1 MAARRRIRV
10 VVRAGLCACLAA
22 GAIGAGAI
30 DAGAAPAAPPAAQ
43 PKPTPAHPSTYSVP
57 PAAPLP
63 TDSGKSP
70 DSPDPHPPRGGIG
83 PDGRAVGGTRLL
95 SRGLVQP
102 AGVPALP
109 SDLTAQ
115 SWILVD
121 LDSGA
126 VLAARDPHGRYQP
139 ASILKIL
146 TSVTLLP
153 LLPGSRR
160 VTVTAAAA
168 HAEGSAAGL
177 VPGGTYTVDQLFEG
191 LLLASGN
198 DTAAA
203 LADAAG
209 GTAHTV
215 AMMNRTALG
224 LGAYDTL
231 AQTPSGLDG
240 WQQLTSAYDMSLFLR
255 AALADPRFIAYEQAR
270 SAVLPV
276 QPSNGYGPVTMDNQN
291 TLFLS
296 TVPGALVAKTGY
308 TDAAQHTFAGAIS
321 RGGRRLGVILMRAQR
336 WPQDQWQQ
344 ATDLMNWGFAL
355 PAGTA
360 PVGHLAPPVPVPA
373 AAKSLAPG
381 ATARQAAIARLG
393 AGGRTGWVVWV
404 VIAAVLGVLV
414 PLWWL
419 GNRRNRAVPAP
430 TPPRRHARSRS
441 PHSAYRRR

>member
-1 MAARRRIRV
+1 M
-10 VVRAGLCACLAA
+10 
-22 GAIGAGAI
+22 
-30 DAGAAPAAPPAAQ
+30 
-43 PKPTPAHPSTYSVP
+43 
-57 PAAPLP
+57 
-63 TDSGKSP
+63 
-70 DSPDPHPPRGGIG
+70 
-83 PDGRAVGGTRLL
+83 
-95 SRGLVQP
+95 QP

-109 SDLTAQ
+109 GDLTAQ

-160 VTVTAAAA
+160 VTVSAAAA

-177 VPGGTYTVDQLFEG
+177 VPGGTYTVDQLFAG
-191 LLLASGN
+191 LLLVSGN

-209 GTAHTV
+209 GSAHTV

-224 LGAYDTL
+224 LGAYDTYV
-231 AQTPSGLDG
+231 QTPSGLDG

-255 AALADPRFIAYEQAR
+255 AALADPRFIAYDQVR

-296 TVPGALVAKTGY
+296 TVPGALVAKTGF

-321 RGGRRLGVILMRAQR
+321 RSGRRLGVILDA
-336 WPQDQWQQ
+336 
-344 ATDLMNWGFAL
+344 G
-355 PAGTA
+355 PA
-360 PVGHLAPPVPVPA
+360 
-373 AAKSLAPG
+373 LAPG
-381 ATARQAAIARLG
+381 SVAAGHRPDELGFRAAAGHRAGRTPGPAG
-393 AGGRTGWVVWV
+393 AGAGRGDEPGTWRERPARPRSPGWRPGGHTGWVVWV

-419 GNRRNRAVPAP
+419 GNRRNRAALAPARGV
-430 TPPRRHARSRS
+430 TPGHDRHIARIGAADPLADRV
-441 PHSAYRRR
+441 RD